1 MKNRLSKIV
10 LLFLIFFV
18 SACQSTTT
26 NDKLNVY
33 VSVYPVY
40 DLTKKIGQDKINI
53 VQVMP
58 NQVDVHDWQPSS
70 QDIISLE
77 KADLFIYHGGEL
89 EHWVETIKDSIN
101 NKDLKTIE
109 TSSVVKLIKST
120 KQVDPHTWLD
130 IKNAKKQMEF
140 IKDSLVSIDK
150 ENKDFYEANYKKYAK
165 EFDDLDKEYKKQLS
179 SLKNNDIVVN
189 HQAFSYL
196 ANAYNLNQHA
206 LVGIESESEP
216 SAKVIANM
224 IQFIKDN
231 KITTIFY
238 DNEESNKAIKTI
250 ADETN
255 TNTLLLT
262 PIESLS
268 KKQLDN
274 NDDYISL
281 MKQNLANL
289 VLALK

>member
-77 KADLFIYHGGEL
+77 KADLFIYHGNEL